1 MRAVRVLVSSVPG
14 WGHINPMVP
23 LAQAFLDRGDEVVV
37 ATGSDACGALEAT
50 GLRTAACGLTQKEGM
65 AAFHRRFPEFAG
77 LAPSERPE
85 FMFPRLFGEVF
96 APPMLAELA
105 PIARDWAP
113 TTIVCDAAEFAGPL
127 VAAFLG
133 VPNVTKSFG
142 ALLPPGRVAAAGD
155 RVASLWSAH
164 GQEPRPYGGMYE
176 HLYLDVYPS
185 SLQPSEWPHI
195 RVRQPLR
202 PAGITGQGEHELPAL
217 VTRSWSVPLVYVT
230 FGTVFSNDAALS
242 VVIDAVRELS
252 VRAVVTV
259 GPDRNPGALGP
270 QPPNVHVARYIPQ
283 DQLLPHCAAVV
294 SHAGSGTFLAALAA
308 GLPQVCLPQAADQFL
323 NAAACDLSG
332 TGIAVTPDSA
342 TAETVTAALGRVLSD
357 AAFRTA
363 AEQVS
368 REIAAMP
375 SPHEVVELLR
385 GRYG

>member
-1 MRAVRVLVSSVPG
+1 MRAVRVLVTSVPG

-23 LAQAFLDRGDEVVV
+23 LAHALLDQGDEVLV
-37 ATGSDACGALEAT
+37 ATGADACGAFEAA
-50 GLRTAACGLTQKEGM
+50 GLQTAACGLTQKEGM
-65 AAFHRRFPEFAG
+65 AEFHRRFPEFAG
-77 LAPSERPE
+77 LAPTERSE
-85 FMFPRLFGEVF
+85 FMFPRLFGEAF
-96 APPMLAELA
+96 APPMLAGLA
-105 PIARDWAP
+105 AIARDWAP
-113 TTIVCDAAEFAGPL
+113 TMIVCDAAEFAGPV
-127 VAAFLG
+127 VAASLG
-133 VPNVTKSFG
+133 VPNITKSFG
-142 ALLPPGRVAAAGD
+142 ALLPPGRVEAAGD
-155 RVASLWSAH
+155 RVAPLWRAQ

-176 HLYLDVYPS
+176 HIYLDIYPS

-195 RVRQPLR
+195 RVRQPLH
-202 PAGITGQGEHELPAL
+202 PAAVISQGHHELPDL
-217 VTRSWSVPLVYVT
+217 VTGSRSEPLVYVT

-242 VVIDAVRELS
+242 VVIEAVCELS

-259 GPDRNPGALGP
+259 GPDRDPAALGP

-332 TGIAVTPDSA
+332 TGITVAPGTA
-342 TAETVTAALGRVLSD
+342 TAETVTAALSRVLSD
-357 AAFRTA
+357 AAFRNA

-375 SPHEVVELLR
+375 SPHEVVELLQ

>member
-1 MRAVRVLVSSVPG
+1 MRAVRVLVTSVPG

-23 LAQAFLDRGDEVVV
+23 LAHAFLDRGNEVVV
-37 ATGSDACGALEAT
+37 ATGSDACGALEAV

-65 AAFHRRFPEFAG
+65 AEFHRRFPEFAG
-77 LAPSERPE
+77 LAPSDRPE
-85 FMFPRLFGEVF
+85 FMFPRLFGEAF
-96 APPMLAELA
+96 APPMLAELV

-113 TTIVCDAAEFAGPL
+113 TMIVCDAAEFAGPV
-127 VAAFLG
+127 VAASLG

-155 RVASLWSAH
+155 RVAPLWSAH

-202 PAGITGQGEHELPAL
+202 PAGHTSKGEHDLPAL
-217 VTRSWSVPLVYVT
+217 VTESRSAPLVYVT

-242 VVIDAVRELS
+242 VVIDAACELS

-259 GPDRNPGALGP
+259 GPDGDPASLDP
-270 QPPNVHVARYIPQ
+270 QPPNVHIARYIPQ

-294 SHAGSGTFLAALAA
+294 SHAGSGIFLAALAA

-332 TGIAVTPDSA
+332 TGITVAPGTV
-342 TAETVTAALGRVLSD
+342 TAETVTAALSRVLSD
-357 AAFRTA
+357 ADFRTA
-363 AEQVS
+363 AEQVG